1 MLDTRVRHTSV
12 LDIIGDVIR
21 VRARGVALGDLA
33 DLCGAAVGCE

>member
-21 VRARGVALGDLA
+21 GVALGDLA